1 MKKSSVLAAVLVL
14 SFASAVMAAETTAVA
29 PLDLNLPAT
38 AEAGCCA
45 CPADPTVTGDV
56 YIGPVSKYLFRGN
69 DLSTTGD
76 FVMQGGIDIY
86 YKAFT
91 LSYWGN
97 GQNRYSDG
105 AYNRFK
111 VNETDFIIDYAVPY
125 TIPYLDNLKFNVG
138 TVYYAVDAID
148 DTNEFYLKAAY
159 DTLLKPTFT
168 VYWDNMLATKA
179 GLFYS
184 GAISHKINIERN
196 LFAAN
201 VGALVSY
208 NQRNPS
214 AAYSNIVTEISN
226 GDGVYSGWHN
236 YELTA
241 SLDYTPTAHITITP
255 SYMFSNGLSSGAK
268 DLVGIRPQNAYGIK
282 AMFTF

>member
-1 MKKSSVLAAVLVL
+1 MKKSSILAAALVL

-29 PLDLNLPAT
+29 PLDLKLPAT
-38 AEAGCCA
+38 AETGCCA

-56 YIGPVSKYLFRGN
+56 YVGPVSKYLFRGN
-69 DLSTTGD
+69 DLSKKPYGSD
-76 FVMQGGIDIY
+76 FAIQGGIDLY

-97 GQNRYSDG
+97 ALNRYSDG
-105 AYNRFK
+105 TYNRAK
-111 VNETDFIIDYAVPY
+111 VNETDLIIDYAVPY

-138 TVYYAVDAID
+138 TIYYAVDGIA
-148 DTNEFYLKAAY
+148 DTNEFYLKASY

-168 VYWDNMLATKA
+168 VYWDNMLAKKA

-184 GAISHKINIERN
+184 AAISHKITIERN

-208 NQRNPS
+208 NQRNPN
-214 AAYSNIVTEISN
+214 AAYTEA

-241 SLDYTPTAHITITP
+241 SIDYTPTANITITP
-255 SYMFSNGLSSGAK
+255 SYMFSNGLSNGAK
-268 DLVGIRPQNAYGIK
+268 ELVGIGAQNAYGIK

>member
-1 MKKSSVLAAVLVL
+1 MKKSSILAAVLVL
-14 SFASAVMAAETTAVA
+14 SFATAVMAAETTAVA
-29 PLDLNLPAT
+29 PLDLKLPAA
-38 AEAGCCA
+38 AETGCCA

-56 YIGPVSKYLFRGN
+56 YVGPVSKYLFRGN
-69 DLSTTGD
+69 DLSKKPYGSD
-76 FVMQGGIDIY
+76 FAIQGGIDLY

-97 GQNRYSDG
+97 ALNRYSDG
-105 AYNRFK
+105 TYNRAK
-111 VNETDFIIDYAVPY
+111 VNETDLIIDYAIPY

-138 TVYYAVDAID
+138 TLYYAVDASA
-148 DTNEFYLKAAY
+148 DTNEFYLKASY

-168 VYWDNMLATKA
+168 VYWDNMLAKKA

-184 GAISHKINIERN
+184 AAISHKISIERN

-214 AAYSNIVTEISN
+214 AAYTVE

-241 SLDYTPTAHITITP
+241 SIDYTPTANITITP

-268 DLVGIRPQNAYGIK
+268 DLVGIGAQNAYGIK
-282 AMFTF
+282 AMFAF

>member
-14 SFASAVMAAETTAVA
+14 SFASAVMAAETTAVT
-29 PLDLNLPAT
+29 PLDLKLPAT

-56 YIGPVSKYLFRGN
+56 YVGPVNKYLFRGN
-69 DLSTTGD
+69 NLSATGD

-105 AYNRFK
+105 TKNRFK
-111 VNETDFIIDYAVPY
+111 VNETDLIIDYAVPY

-138 TVYYAVDAID
+138 TLYYAVDGVD
-148 DTNEFYLKAAY
+148 DTNEFYLKATY

-184 GAISHKINIERN
+184 AAISHKITIERN

-214 AAYSNIVTEISN
+214 AAYTTE

-241 SLDYTPTAHITITP
+241 SIDYTPAANITITP
-255 SYMFSNGLSSGAK
+255 SYMFSNGLSSGAR
-268 DLVGIRPQNAYGIK
+268 DLVGIGAQNVYGIK
-282 AMFTF
+282 ALFAF

>member
-56 YIGPVSKYLFRGN
+56 YIGPVNKYLFRGN
-69 DLSTTGD
+69 NLSATGD

-105 AYNRFK
+105 TYNRFK
-111 VNETDFIIDYAVPY
+111 VNETDLILDYAVPY

-138 TVYYAVDAID
+138 TLYYAVDSID
-148 DTNEFYLKAAY
+148 DTNEFYLKASY

-168 VYWDNMLATKA
+168 VYWDNMLAKKA

-214 AAYSNIVTEISN
+214 AAYTNIVTGDAN

-241 SLDYTPTAHITITP
+241 SIDYTPTAHITITP

-268 DLVGIRPQNAYGIK
+268 DLVGISAQNVYGIK
-282 AMFTF
+282 VLFSF